1 MSSLSI
7 SSRSRIFGAAG
18 QRYFEKRSRCFTA
31 TTFVPRHL
39 MTTSL
44 DDDEPGRVAAE
55 AVQSPTS
62 STVVSDRYDRYQLTT
77 EGGAACTLQLQL
89 LSSLAELRALSARHL
104 RLAYPAAGLQE
115 RLPVVPAVPHFGR
128 QEPARGFRL
137 GLRTSA

>member
-44 DDDEPGRVAAE
+44 DDDEPDAFTSEPGKTLVM
-55 AVQSPTS
+55 S
-62 STVVSDRYDRYQLTT
+62 STALRRSWSPPSQLKPYSTVN
-77 EGGAACTLQLQL
+77 EGLPPETMAGIGVLCRCGVDSELELKNCPIQRRSEAA
-89 LSSLAELRALSARHL
+89 
-104 RLAYPAAGLQE
+104 
-115 RLPVVPAVPHFGR
+115 
-128 QEPARGFRL
+128 
-137 GLRTSA
+137 